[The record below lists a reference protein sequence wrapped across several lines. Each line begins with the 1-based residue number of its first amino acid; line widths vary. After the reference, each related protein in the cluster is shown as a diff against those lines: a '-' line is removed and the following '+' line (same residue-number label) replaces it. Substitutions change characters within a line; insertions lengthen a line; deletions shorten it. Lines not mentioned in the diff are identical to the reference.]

1 MGSLL
6 DSQTR
11 QLTQQVQHLLTRG
24 LEVLLPS
31 GLDTAPL
38 RQAVQDL
45 DGPFLLVVVG
55 EFNSGKSS
63 LLNALLNTRLL
74 AEGVTPT
81 TDRIH
86 LIGYAPQPSM
96 VPVDPQLAEVGLPIE
111 LLRELRLVD
120 TPGTNA
126 IFAHHQ
132 TLTERFLPRADLIL
146 FATSADRP
154 FTQSEAN
161 FLGLIRNWG
170 KKVLLV
176 VNKIDLLTP
185 AEQQEVLNFV
195 QQGGQQVLGQQVK
208 VFGVSARQG
217 EGLPQLLEHV
227 AQLLAHEARPLKLG
241 SPLGVLHHLVSQAQP
256 LLQQQLEQQ
265 VARLASCQQL
275 ETLLQRHHDRTQRD
289 FAGQVALASQV
300 LDEVRE
306 RGERWL
312 DQTVRFSR
320 LPALLSTQRFQ
331 QGFAQEVAQNSNAAL
346 ERAVQQAL
354 HWLTQRHAEL
364 LEDALTLLRQT
375 PTTTGAAQPSPTHPI
390 ESLLEEALKAY
401 HPTREAEQLQS
412 QLQQA
417 LQNSLL
423 AGLGG
428 VGLGAGLV
436 VILQGLAADLTG
448 LVAGLVA
455 ALLGLSILPRR
466 KDLAKQRLRGR
477 LAQVRQGLEE
487 ALEWALD
494 QEQRRTTQR
503 FQSLYRPA
511 CQSLQATHDQLLGQ
525 QAQQQELLQ
534 TIQQLRKQLALPMQ

>member
-1 MGSLL
+1 MSSLL
-6 DSQTR
+6 DSETR
-11 QLTQQVQHLLTRG
+11 QLTQQVQQLLTRG
-24 LEVLLPS
+24 LEVLLPG

-38 RQAVQDL
+38 RQALQDL

-63 LLNALLNTRLL
+63 LLNALLDTRLL

-86 LIGYAPQPSM
+86 LIGYAAQPG
-96 VPVDPQLAEVGLPIE
+96 VATLDAHLAEVGLPIE
-111 LLRELRLVD
+111 LLHDLRLVD

-126 IFAHHQ
+126 IFTHHQ

-146 FATSADRP
+146 FTTSADRP
-154 FTQSEAN
+154 FTQSEAD
-161 FLGLIRNWG
+161 FLALIRNWG

-185 AEQQEVLNFV
+185 AEQQEVLRFV
-195 QQGGQQVLGQQVK
+195 QQGGQQVLGQPPR

-217 EGLPQLLEHV
+217 QGLPELLEHISQV
-227 AQLLAHEARPLKLG
+227 LAHEARPLKLG
-241 SPLGVLHHLVSQAQP
+241 SPLGVLQHLLSQAQP

-265 VARLASCQQL
+265 GARLASCQQL
-275 ETLLQRHHDRTQRD
+275 EALLQRHHQRTQRD
-289 FAGQVALASQV
+289 FVGQVALAGQV

-306 RGERWL
+306 RGEHWL
-312 DQTVRFSR
+312 DQTVRLSR
-320 LPALLSTQRFQ
+320 LPDLLSTQRFQ
-331 QGFAQEVAQNSNAAL
+331 QGFAQEVARNSDLAL

-354 HWLTQRHAEL
+354 IWLTQRHSEL

-375 PTTTGAAQPSPTHPI
+375 PSTGGTAQPAHDNPVEP
-390 ESLLEEALKAY
+390 LLEEALRNY
-401 HPTREAEQLQS
+401 RPTEEAERLQA

-428 VGLGAGLV
+428 LGLGTGLV

-466 KDLAKQRLRGR
+466 KDLAKQRLRKR
-477 LAQVRQGLEE
+477 LAQVRQDLE
-487 ALEWALD
+487 AALD
-494 QEQRRTTQR
+494 LALKDQQQRTTQR

-511 CQSLQATHDQLLGQ
+511 CQSLQATHDQLL
-525 QAQQQELLQ
+525 QQQTQQHDLGQ
-534 TIQQLRKQLALPMQ
+534 AVHQLRRRLTLPT